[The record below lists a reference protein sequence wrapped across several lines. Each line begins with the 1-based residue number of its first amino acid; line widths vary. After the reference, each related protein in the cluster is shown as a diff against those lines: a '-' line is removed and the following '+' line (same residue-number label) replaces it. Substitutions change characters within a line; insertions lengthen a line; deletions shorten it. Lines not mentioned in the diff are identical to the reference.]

1 MYFSHYKHVF
11 KCCIAFLKKNPLVEI
26 QRLAEFLQVP
36 HSPELLRDISELC
49 TFSKLKLADDS
60 VKEKTKYKKIVIGA
74 NPKFHGD
81 VDKVQYKS
89 FFRKG
94 NCFVSV

>member
-1 MYFSHYKHVF
+1 MYFT
-11 KCCIAFLKKNPLVEI
+11 CCIVFLKKKNPLVEI